1 MRSLMAVA
9 NLPRR
14 RVLAAA
20 ALSGATSLS
29 HVVTM
34 AAVGGLLAW
43 SAARPGLAAVGGL
56 LILVELLSFLRAPV
70 RFADRL
76 SGHRVAFDALTA
88 WRPWLF
94 RKLIPLAPAG
104 LWRRRSGDLLARAIG
119 DVDLLQD
126 LYVRIAVPLGGAVAA
141 LLVTAIC
148 LGVLIPPL
156 GLLTLVASGIV
167 LAAAALGHRR
177 GARAAEELLQ
187 LNGELAATISDA
199 LLGAELLTVARA
211 WAPTVTRVVDLR
223 ARVATL
229 HQVAERAVGRRRLVA
244 EGVVAGLILAALVL
258 GEQWHRHHGLSGPWT
273 AAAIF
278 AAIATADAV
287 ATIVAAASAVDPV
300 LAAANRL
307 GELPS
312 GPATP
317 DHPRAVAT
325 TPHHLAIEDGAFRYP
340 GATVDAFTAF
350 SLDVAASSRVAVT
363 GPSGSG
369 KTSVLLALCGLWP
382 LASGELTIDG
392 LPATSVD
399 LYQYRTTL
407 GVHLASTTLFAGTVR
422 SNLDTLGTATTEA
435 LLEGLASLGLPA
447 TLEFLE
453 REVGERGRSLS
464 GGERQRLSV
473 LRALLMARGALILD
487 EPTAELDGASA
498 SLTWDA
504 ISDTRTTVVLATHD
518 APPIPSVTSVSVAS
532 VLRTTE

>member
-14 RVLAAA
+14 RVLASA

-29 HVVTM
+29 HVVTK

-156 GLLTLVASGIV
+156 GLLTLVASSIV
-167 LAAAALGHRR
+167 LVVAALGHRR

-229 HQVAERAVGRRRLVA
+229 HQVAELAVRGRRLVGQ
-244 EGVVAGLILAALVL
+244 GVVAGLILAALVL

-278 AAIATADAV
+278 AAISTADAV
-287 ATIVAAASAVDPV
+287 ATIVAAASAIDPV

-317 DHPRAVAT
+317 DHPRAVAL
-325 TPHHLAIEDGAFRYP
+325 TPHHLAIEDGTFRYP

-350 SLDVAASSRVAVT
+350 SLDVAAGSRVAAT

-392 LPATSVD
+392 LPATAVD
-399 LYQYRTTL
+399 LDQYRTTL

-504 ISDTRTTVVLATHD
+504 ISDARTTVVLATHD
-518 APPIPSVTSVSVAS
+518 APPIASVTSVSVAS